1 MLVERCKR
9 QSLLVSFITVSK
21 VVFPDPTHVETHARI
36 YENSPSNVDAT
47 SAPTQSISFLS
58 LSSAD
63 PSIAASIG
71 KAHKLTAKSASEK
84 LPQR

>member
-9 QSLLVSFITVSK
+9 QSLLVIFITVSNA
-21 VVFPDPTHVETHARI
+21 VFPDPTHVETHARI
-36 YENSPSNVDAT
+36 YENSPSDVDAT
-47 SAPTQSISFLS
+47 TAPTQSMSFLS
-58 LSSAD
+58 LSRAD

-71 KAHKLTAKSASEK
+71 KAHKLTAKRTSEK

>member
-1 MLVERCKR
+1 VIFK
-9 QSLLVSFITVSK
+9 TVNQ
-21 VVFPDPTHVETHARI
+21 VILPDPTLAETHARI
-36 YENSPSNVDAT
+36 YENNPSDVDAT
-47 SAPTQSISFLS
+47 TAPTQSISFFN

-71 KAHKLTAKSASEK
+71 KAHKLTAKRASEE